1 MSKIT
6 RFEDLESWKL
16 SRVLVKDIYLFMN
29 ELEIKKEYELKS
41 QLKRAALS
49 VMNNIAEGFG
59 RYHRK
64 DFIKYLDYSSGSSS
78 EVKSMMYL
86 MEDLELIK
94 QDKAEEFRDRIDV
107 IQSKVL
113 GLIRHL
119 SRNT

>member
-6 RFEDLESWKL
+6 RFEDLESWQL
-16 SRVLVKDIYLFMN
+16 SRVLVKDIYVFMN
-29 ELEIKKEYELKS
+29 ELEVKKEYELKG

-59 RYHRK
+59 RYHRG
-64 DFIKYLDYSSGSSS
+64 DFIKFLDYSSGSSS

-86 MEDLELIK
+86 MEDLELMK
-94 QDKAEEFRDRIDV
+94 RDKAEEFRNRTDV

-119 SRNT
+119 TKTA